1 MENPQT
7 TWKRCWTSSVDP
19 LQHGT
24 ARADQCSL
32 SLRYATAGVLSLYL
46 LRCCEA
52 NNKGFHTGE
61 KAVKE
66 YWGARGLLAA
76 VGAGV
81 WRKTPRPPTSGA
93 RHRHWRSGN
102 SGVILF
108 IPSSILLQSI
118 FSNSS
123 CCPKIWN
130 LYNFPTSRSSRC
142 GHQAHW
148 GETCRLP
155 HHLPTAAR
163 MAPSRSHIKSAKTLI
178 QIWLL
183 FCTWSLWMDRDSYM
197 PLQSFKYFQA
207 KFQAKTWNQAAKR
220 GESKSM
226 KYVSYKS
233 YICLGGLKKKLEFI
247 THISLHPGLK
257 VVSTS

>member
-1 MENPQT
+1 M
-7 TWKRCWTSSVDP
+7 
-19 LQHGT
+19 
-24 ARADQCSL
+24 A
-32 SLRYATAGVLSLYL
+32 YL
-46 LRCCEA
+46 LQLGQVSGGRHLGHQPQEPGIGTEEVETVESFYSSPLPSYF
-52 NNKGFHTGE
+52 KVYLVIP
-61 KAVKE
+61 AVALK
-66 YWGARGLLAA
+66 
-76 VGAGV
+76 
-81 WRKTPRPPTSGA
+81 
-93 RHRHWRSGN
+93 
-102 SGVILF
+102 
-108 IPSSILLQSI
+108 
-118 FSNSS
+118 
-123 CCPKIWN
+123 WN

-148 GETCRLP
+148 GEICRLP